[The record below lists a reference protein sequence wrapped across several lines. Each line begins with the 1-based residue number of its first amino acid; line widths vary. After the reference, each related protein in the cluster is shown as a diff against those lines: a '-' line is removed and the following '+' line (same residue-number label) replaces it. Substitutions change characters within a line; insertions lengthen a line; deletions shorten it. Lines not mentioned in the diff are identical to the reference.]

1 MTVLLPERL
10 AGVNDLDPA
19 QRKLRAEAHRW
30 AVKATQAVARRN
42 AAIVALHEAGVGY
55 REIGRAV
62 GLSHVAVRKIAA
74 AGSPAAE

>member
-1 MTVLLPERL
+1 MLLEADTL
-10 AGVNDLDPA
+10 DSMNDLDPG
-19 QRKLRAEAHRW
+19 QRKLRAEARRW
-30 AVKATQAVARRN
+30 ALKKTAATARRN